1 MDESGYIAV
10 QLRQKEEERF
20 ARFMQITTEA
30 LRRDAHSKIEYY
42 SKQNGEKLE
51 GVVLDMMRSHANE
64 FDISPESIKPTLK
77 QHFPDI
83 LLGNNF
89 GVEVKSTKEHSWT
102 STGSSIVESLREEQV
117 RRIYLMF
124 GRLSAPDIDFRC
136 KPYEDC
142 LYDIAVTHSPRYLI
156 SMDLKNSS
164 QTIFGKMKIDYDTFR
179 ESREQIEIVR
189 NYYREKFN
197 QNGQKKGEM
206 PWWIG
211 SDTGATPFKYPTL
224 QENGFIRMWEI
235 IDGPTQEYL
244 KACAY
249 ILFPEILGGGTTKYQ
264 GLTLWLCS
272 RYSIVTS
279 SLRDKFSAGGRGNIY
294 VNGTLRWGNLPKTIC
309 RLLVQMD
316 TIRAVFETHS
326 DVYHEIRYY
335 ASYFKPDADA
345 FELWKQQINHYLKVH
360 NICIEEMLSLSFV
373 HATDN
378 DFFTEMPC

>member
-10 QLRQKEEERF
+10 NLRHKEEERF

-30 LRRDAHSKIEYY
+30 LKRDARTNVDYY

-51 GVVLDMMRSHANE
+51 GVVLEMMRSHANE
-64 FDISPESIKPTLK
+64 FDICPDSIKPTLK

-83 LLGNNF
+83 LLGDKF
-89 GVEVKSTKEHSWT
+89 GVEVKSTKERSWT

-117 RRIYLMF
+117 KRIYLMF

-156 SMDLKNSS
+156 NMDLKSES
-164 QTIFGKMKIDYDTFR
+164 QTIFGKMQVDYDTFR
-179 ESREQIEIVR
+179 ESKEQIEIVR
-189 NYYREKFN
+189 NYYRDKFN
-197 QNGQKKGEM
+197 QNGKRGEM

-211 SDTGATPFKYPTL
+211 SDTSTTLFEPPTL
-224 QENGFIRMWEI
+224 QENGLIRMWDI
-235 IDGPTQEYL
+235 IDTPTQEYL

-264 GLTLWLCS
+264 RLALWLCS
-272 RYSIVTS
+272 RYSIITS

-294 VNGTLRWGNLPKTIC
+294 VNEKLKWGNKPKMIC
-309 RLLVQMD
+309 NLL
-316 TIRAVFETHS
+316 REC
-326 DVYHEIRYY
+326 R
-335 ASYFKPDADA
+335 
-345 FELWKQQINHYLKVH
+345 
-360 NICIEEMLSLSFV
+360 
-373 HATDN
+373 
-378 DFFTEMPC
+378 